1 MDYYGLFAQ
10 QVNSGFEVRDM
21 KITYKL
27 ISGIIVA
34 FGLFGLFGCPSAE
47 SNPKEEKWD
56 ISKQSVEV
64 RAPDFV
70 LEDLKGNQ
78 VMLSDYK
85 GKPVL
90 LVFTAT
96 WCPYCRAEIPH
107 LKEIYSKYNAKG
119 LEIIY
124 IDIQESVDKVSS
136 FMAKHNI
143 PFKTLLDKDGKVA
156 YLFGVRG
163 IPTKVLIG
171 KDGTILCMAC
181 RSIDSMLDKLFGA

>member
-1 MDYYGLFAQ
+1 
-10 QVNSGFEVRDM
+10 M
-21 KITYKL
+21 KGTYKL
-27 ISGIIVA
+27 IIGSILV
-34 FGLFGLFGCPSAE
+34 FSLFGLFGCPSTE
-47 SNPKEEKWD
+47 SNQKEEKLD
-56 ISKQSVEV
+56 TKKQSVEV
-64 RAPDFV
+64 KAPDFV

-85 GKPVL
+85 GKTVL

-124 IDIQESVDKVSS
+124 IDIQESVEKVSS

-163 IPTKVLIG
+163 VPTKFLIG
-171 KDGTILCMAC
+171 KDGTILCKAC
-181 RSIDSMLDKLFGA
+181 RSVDAMLDKLFGA

>member
-1 MDYYGLFAQ
+1 
-10 QVNSGFEVRDM
+10 M
-21 KITYKL
+21 KGTYKL
-27 ISGIIVA
+27 ISGIILV
-34 FGLFGLFGCPSAE
+34 FGLFGLFGCPSTE

-56 ISKQSVEV
+56 IKKQSVEV
-64 RAPDFV
+64 KAPDFV

-85 GKPVL
+85 GKSVL

-107 LKEIYSKYNAKG
+107 LKEIYSKYKSKG
-119 LEIIY
+119 MEIIY
-124 IDIQESVDKVSS
+124 IDIQESRERVSS
-136 FMAKHNI
+136 FMTKHNI

-163 IPTKVLIG
+163 VPTKFLIS

-181 RSIDSMLDKLFGA
+181 RSIDIMLDMLFGT

>member
-1 MDYYGLFAQ
+1 
-10 QVNSGFEVRDM
+10 M
-21 KITYKL
+21 KGTYKL
-27 ISGIIVA
+27 IICIILV
-34 FGLFGLFGCPSAE
+34 FGLFGCPSTE
-47 SNPKEEKWD
+47 TKPKEEKWET
-56 ISKQSVEV
+56 SKQSVEIK
-64 RAPDFV
+64 APDFV

-107 LKEIYSKYNAKG
+107 LKEIYSRYNAKG

-124 IDIQESVDKVSS
+124 IDIQESVEKVSS
-136 FMAKHNI
+136 YMAKHKI

-163 IPTKVLIG
+163 VPTQFLIG
-171 KDGTILCMAC
+171 KDGTILCMEC
-181 RSIDSMLDKLFGA
+181 RSVDGMLNKLFGA

>member
-1 MDYYGLFAQ
+1 
-10 QVNSGFEVRDM
+10 M
-21 KITYKL
+21 KGTYKL
-27 ISGIIVA
+27 IISIILV
-34 FGLFGLFGCPSAE
+34 FGLFGLFGCPSTE
-47 SNPKEEKWD
+47 SNPKEENLN
-56 ISKQSVEV
+56 IRKQSVEV
-64 RAPDFV
+64 KAPDFA

-85 GKPVL
+85 GKAVL

-124 IDIQESVDKVSS
+124 IDIQESMEKVSS
-136 FMAKHNI
+136 FMTKHNI

-163 IPTKVLIG
+163 VPTKFLIG
-171 KDGTILCMAC
+171 KDGTILCMEC
-181 RSIDSMLDKLFGA
+181 RSVDGMLNKLFGA

>member
-1 MDYYGLFAQ
+1 
-10 QVNSGFEVRDM
+10 M
-21 KITYKL
+21 KGTYKL
-27 ISGIIVA
+27 IIGIILV
-34 FGLFGLFGCPSAE
+34 FGLFGLFGCHSPE
-47 SNPKEEKWD
+47 SNQKEEKWD
-56 ISKQSVEV
+56 IKKQSVEV
-64 RAPDFV
+64 KAPDFV

-85 GKPVL
+85 GKAVL

-96 WCPYCRAEIPH
+96 WCPYCRKEIPH
-107 LKEIYSKYNAKG
+107 LKEIYSKYKAKG

-124 IDIQESVDKVSS
+124 IDIQESREKVSS

-163 IPTKVLIG
+163 VPTKFLIG

-181 RSIDSMLDKLFGA
+181 RSIDAMLDKLFGA

>member
-1 MDYYGLFAQ
+1 MRG
-10 QVNSGFEVRDM
+10 S
-21 KITYKL
+21 YKL
-27 ISGIIVA
+27 ISGIILL
-34 FGLFGLFGCPSAE
+34 FGLFGLLACFSSEGNS
-47 SNPKEEKWD
+47 KEEKWD
-56 ISKQSVEV
+56 IRKQSVEV
-64 RAPDFV
+64 KAPDFV

-85 GKPVL
+85 GKAVL

-107 LKEIYSKYNAKG
+107 LKKIYSKYNAKG

-124 IDIQESVDKVSS
+124 IDIQESREKVSS
-136 FMAKHNI
+136 FMTKHNI

-163 IPTKVLIG
+163 IPTKFLIS

-181 RSIDSMLDKLFGA
+181 RSIDVMLDMLFGA